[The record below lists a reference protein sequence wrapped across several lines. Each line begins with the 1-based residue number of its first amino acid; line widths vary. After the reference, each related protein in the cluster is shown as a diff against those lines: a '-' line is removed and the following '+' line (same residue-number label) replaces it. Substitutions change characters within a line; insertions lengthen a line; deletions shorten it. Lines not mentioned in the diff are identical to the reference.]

1 MVFTSQDVNFYET
14 LLPSFSNTLPEIF
27 NTIVEESRIQAQ
39 EIYLIIVIQS
49 LPDKR

>member
-1 MVFTSQDVNFYET
+1 MVFTSQDVNFYKT
-14 LLPSFSNTLPEIF
+14 LLQSFSNTLSEIF